1 MMSGGGR
8 MGPLP
13 LFRLRWVGLV
23 VAPWIGL
30 GGGGELV
37 AQAPS
42 PTGIWN
48 LETRN
53 LAERATGVVRNV
65 LLRVQESGAGF
76 TAQMTSPRNN
86 FLDVQEFSYD
96 DGNILVRFGAYL
108 YTLRLEGDE
117 LTGTMTSPVDTASV
131 VGRRQQGT
139 MYFGDEPAEYVATRT
154 GLLGHRTELAP
165 PEDEA
170 DPAEWVR
177 SRIET
182 VNDFALILR
191 GIPVSFANPEAFESE
206 LRAYAGRRVSVLGA
220 WIGET
225 YRIDEIGLEEEAG
238 R

>member
-1 MMSGGGR
+1 MGGR
-8 MGPLP
+8 TRMGSAWLP
-13 LFRLRWVGLV
+13 RLRWLWLA

-30 GGGGELV
+30 GAGGHLV
-37 AQAPS
+37 AQTPG

-53 LAERATGVVRNV
+53 LAERATGGVRNV
-65 LLRVQESGAGF
+65 LLRVQESGGGF

-86 FLDVQEFSYD
+86 FLDVQEFRYD
-96 DGNILVRFGAYL
+96 DGDIVVQFGAYL

-139 MYFGDEPAEYVATRT
+139 MYFGDQPAEYVATRT

-177 SRIET
+177 SRVET

-225 YRIDEIGLEEEAG
+225 YRIDEIRLEEEGG